1 MVGEAGF
8 WTTGLLYPVTLYD
21 YDLFGESPSDYNTFR
36 RTTKNGSTK
45 RTKED
50 EKEWLDSTKDAKQ
63 TGTNNKT
70 LVPNWE

>member
-1 MVGEAGF
+1 MTVICLVSLLLITTLLDAQQNMEAQ
-8 WTTGLLYPVTLYD
+8 
-21 YDLFGESPSDYNTFR
+21 
-36 RTTKNGSTK
+36 K